1 MKNYVFCKHRND
13 INKCL
18 DCNRATCPSV
28 SNILYGVVFKLP
40 IIKQI
45 YDYIS
50 HKQFDKQIK
59 LEEEQFEKYGY
70 CETESIKLIFGVK
83 SYDDLCECDVNLYT
97 MNDLDVLYDKET
109 KKYSVSVE
117 AIYQFDSIEGQV
129 RYLNQLLHEFTKYM
143 TDNKLDTNYQIS
155 FYDIFYG
162 HMGID
167 CVAESIEEC
176 YAKFKFIVE
185 GFDRMSRI
193 GIGE

>member
-13 INKCL
+13 IDKCL
-18 DCNRATCPSV
+18 DCNRATCPSI

-45 YDYIS
+45 YDHIS

-59 LEEEQFEKYGY
+59 LEGEQFEKYGY
-70 CETESIKLIFGVK
+70 CENESIKLIFGIL
-83 SYDDLCECDVNLYT
+83 SGDEFCREDGATLYS
-97 MNDLDVLYDKET
+97 MNDLDVIYDKQT

-129 RYLNQLLHEFTKYM
+129 RYLNQLLYEFTNYM

-162 HMGID
+162 HIRID
-167 CVAESIEEC
+167 CVGESIEEC
-176 YAKFKFIVE
+176 YARFKVIVE
-185 GFDRMSRI
+185 GFNRMNRI
-193 GIGE
+193 GE